1 MAGKKKKNSGRKGNA
16 SPSGKKSPPRKT
28 GASPNASAQRQNPS
42 QGNPRQGNPRSTGS
56 PNPGP
61 PNPGSQHSRPR
72 SSGARGPVST
82 QRTSTGSSRAGTAVL
97 ERQRPESTV
106 SNRNQPAVNTTSG
119 RQTKNIEAAKTRAP
133 VRKRHPISRR
143 VVIIIAAVIAATL
156 TAMFAGGYVVAG
168 DKRIYP
174 NVSFNGTG
182 IGGMTVEQASAAL
195 EKAGFDGYEGKSVT
209 VSFPTGDKL
218 TITAEDADIK
228 GQPSDAAKRAY
239 DYGRKSNPFVNMLS
253 YLGAAVNKPA
263 FKAEDMYTI
272 NEEYVRQE
280 IDAKVKAVNTKL
292 RETGVNIQNDHII
305 LYKGADNLV
314 INGDKV
320 YTIITDAFSS
330 QNYEP
335 VKYIPDTNGDVNID
349 FKTLYDTVYSEVAD
363 AFYDKENAVITEHQ
377 KGVSFDLAAAEKL
390 WDDSDIGDEV
400 QIPLIIVEPEFT
412 KEHLTEILFAD
423 ELASKTTNLTWS
435 APRNN
440 NIRLAA
446 EAINGLVLNPGE
458 EFSYNVVVGER
469 TAEAGYQSAGA
480 YANGEVINEVGGG
493 ICQVSSTL
501 YYAQLIANLET
512 LERYCHY
519 FTVNY
524 LPLGLD
530 ATVSW
535 GGPEYRFRNSREF
548 PIRIDT
554 YTDLD
559 NHTVTISIWGTDVDG
574 SYVTLETEGWTNS
587 TGAGATSYRLLYN
600 SDDVLIS
607 REKES
612 SSQYHYHKSE
622 APENTA
628 RSSSAPA
635 SNRTPSAGSNAGGQS
650 SAPAAPTPP
659 DSAPIAPSDTPA
671 PAAPQVPAPQA
682 PAPPEVPTMP
692 EAPAR

>member
-1 MAGKKKKNSGRKGNA
+1 MAGKKKKHNARRGNA
-16 SPSGKKSPPRKT
+16 SASGKNTKTPSHKT
-28 GASPNASAQRQNPS
+28 GASPSPSAQHQNMQRSNSRRTGPQNASS
-42 QGNPRQGNPRSTGS
+42 QGIDAKNSLPQS
-56 PNPGP
+56 
-61 PNPGSQHSRPR
+61 
-72 SSGARGPVST
+72 
-82 QRTSTGSSRAGTAVL
+82 SSRAGTAVL
-97 ERQRPESTV
+97 ERERPASTAP
-106 SNRNQPAVNTTSG
+106 NRNHTSG
-119 RQTKNIEAAKTRAP
+119 NTPAASGLRAQDNAGTGTKNKASA
-133 VRKRHPISRR
+133 RKRHLISRR
-143 VVIIIAAVIAATL
+143 VLIIIAAVVTAAV
-156 TAMFAGGYVVAG
+156 TALFAGGYVVAG
-168 DKRIYP
+168 DERIYP

-182 IGGMTVEQASAAL
+182 IGGMTVPQAAAAL
-195 EKAGFDGYEGKSVT
+195 EKAGFDGYEGKKVT
-209 VSFPTGDKL
+209 VAFPTGDQL
-218 TITAEDADIK
+218 TVTADAADIK
-228 GQPSDAAKRAY
+228 GQPADAAQKAY
-239 DYGRKSNPFVNMLS
+239 DYGRKSNPISNMLS
-253 YLGAAVNKPA
+253 YLGASVNKPA
-263 FKAEDMYTI
+263 FKAEDMYTV
-272 NEEYVRQE
+272 NEEYIRQE
-280 IDAKVKAVNTKL
+280 IEAKVKAVNTKL
-292 RETGVNIQNDHII
+292 RETGVNIQDDHIV

-320 YTIITDAFSS
+320 YTMIIEAFST
-330 QNYEP
+330 QNYKP
-335 VKYIPDTNGDVNID
+335 VKYIPDTNGDVNMD

-363 AFYDKENAVITEHQ
+363 AFYDKENAIITDHQ

-390 WDDSDIGDEV
+390 WEDSDIGDEV
-400 QIPLIIVEPEFT
+400 LIPLTIVEPEFT

-423 ELASKTTNLTWS
+423 ELATKTTNLTWS

-469 TAEAGYQSAGA
+469 TTEAGYQSAGA

-535 GGPEYRFRNSREF
+535 GGPEYRFRNNREF

-554 YTDLD
+554 HTDLD
-559 NHTVTISIWGTDVDG
+559 NHTVTISIWGTDTDG

-587 TGAGATSYRLLYN
+587 TGAGATSYRLIYD

-622 APENTA
+622 IPENTA
-628 RSSSAPA
+628 PRASSAPA
-635 SNRTPSAGSNAGGQS
+635 QTSNQTSSSGSNSGGQS
-650 SAPAAPTPP
+650 AAPAAPTPP
-659 DSAPIAPSDTPA
+659 DSAPTAPAAPPDTPSAPA
-671 PAAPQVPAPQA
+671 PAAPAAP
-682 PAPPEVPTMP
+682 EIPTMP